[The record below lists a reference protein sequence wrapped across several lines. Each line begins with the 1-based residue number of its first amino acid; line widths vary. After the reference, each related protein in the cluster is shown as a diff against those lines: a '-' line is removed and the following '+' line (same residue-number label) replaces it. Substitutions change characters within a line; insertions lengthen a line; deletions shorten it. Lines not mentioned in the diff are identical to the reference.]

1 MLSSPLRV
9 ITAMSEL
16 RGAVADAACS
26 CAAVGGVRYGP
37 PAGRQHAVPMVR
49 CTGKVIM
56 TVRPESPALAA
67 TMPRSQLLHT
77 LSCRC
82 APSRRA
88 RARATRG
95 RAQASAD
102 AAAGL
107 PAGGAGGEGG
117 TPSEQRCTFLE
128 LALALGPGLDARGV
142 GTLFRAA
149 LPGLQAR
156 RAAAAAVMPPGAAV
170 MLGVTSGVRAQ
181 AAAMQCSWARPRG
194 LLLQDQ

>member
-1 MLSSPLRV
+1 MLSSPPRV
-9 ITAMSEL
+9 TTAMSEL
-16 RGAVADAACS
+16 RGAVADAACL
-26 CAAVGGVRYGP
+26 CAAADGVRYGP
-37 PAGRQHAVPMVR
+37 PAGRQHALPMVG

-77 LSCRC
+77 TSRRC

-88 RARATRG
+88 RARAARG

-107 PAGGAGGEGG
+107 PAGGAGGGGGG

-156 RAAAAAVMPPGAAV
+156 RAAAAAAMPPGA
-170 MLGVTSGVRAQ
+170 L
-181 AAAMQCSWARPRG
+181 
-194 LLLQDQ
+194 